1 MSALDVFK
9 HSIAFIKRLILTELD
24 KQGVL
29 NTTLKTEPKKIN
41 ENEIGWVLTVPAIW
55 DFTAKQFMR
64 EAAKRVTIYIGWGR
78 TGLEFVFIIYHPL
91 ISQCS
96 VPSLT
101 WFILSKNVRE
111 SRRGNQE
118 LAIQKHR
125 QNCSQDTE

>member
-1 MSALDVFK
+1 MVYSFKYFVFSENKSFNEDIQWPEVRKSALDVFK

-78 TGLEFVFIIYHPL
+78 TGLDFFFRNLSSAHQSVFR
-91 ISQCS
+91 S
-96 VPSLT
+96 VT
-101 WFILSKNVRE
+101 HMVHTF
-111 SRRGNQE
+111 
-118 LAIQKHR
+118 
-125 QNCSQDTE
+125 

>member
-29 NTTLKTEPKKIN
+29 NTTLEIEPKKIN

-78 TGLEFVFIIYHPL
+78 TGLEFFL
-91 ISQCS
+91 
-96 VPSLT
+96 
-101 WFILSKNVRE
+101 
-111 SRRGNQE
+111 
-118 LAIQKHR
+118 
-125 QNCSQDTE
+125 